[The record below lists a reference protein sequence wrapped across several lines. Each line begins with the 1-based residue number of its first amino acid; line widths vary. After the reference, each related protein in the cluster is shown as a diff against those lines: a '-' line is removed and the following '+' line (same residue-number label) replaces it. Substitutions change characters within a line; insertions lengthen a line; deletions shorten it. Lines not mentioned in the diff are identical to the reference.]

1 MRPSIRLRLVTILL
15 GATLVMQV
23 SGQNLDGPSP
33 GVGTTI
39 LQAST
44 QLVIVDVVVQSRD
57 GRPVHGLK
65 QEMFH
70 LIEGSVPQQ
79 IRHFEEHSA
88 TQRAATL
95 NPEMPKLP
103 AGTFTDYSPVAPD
116 ATLNVLLLDSLN
128 TPVTAQSYV
137 RDQLQEYIKHAN
149 PGTRVAIF
157 GLANQLVLL
166 QGFTSDPD
174 TLKEA
179 IKHKLIPRYSSLLDD
194 PGGNGVDHVTPS
206 DITGAGADQT
216 SPAGAAPLVVEAAAN
231 FQQFE
236 AETTAIQTQMRL
248 QYTLDAFNALGH
260 YLAAFPGRKNLIWF
274 SGAFPLNVL
283 PDASL
288 QNSFAVANVNQD
300 AFHEMTNL
308 LAKAQ
313 VAVYPVDARGLT
325 APPVYS
331 ASSSGRRY
339 GTNPQA
345 INSQLSQFNTSQ
357 ASEHTTMDTLAENTG
372 GRAFYN
378 TNALSDAVSKAVDAG
393 ANYYTLTYS
402 PTDHTQ
408 DGGYRKI
415 TVECTGGSAGANLH
429 LSYRHGYYASDAAR
443 KQVSGQSAVTLSG
456 STGGPAA
463 IALAYQRAAMSRGA
477 PAPQEI
483 LFTARVLP
491 AANTT
496 EATPVQSNRLSA
508 GVSPKGPFRRYDID
522 YVVLPK
528 DATLTLQPDGRRQGA
543 INFMVYVFDGAGELL
558 NAESTSLSLNLNPKD
573 YATFLHNA
581 LQMHLEVSVPVRGE
595 SFLRIGVSDVPSNR
609 FGVVEIPVA
618 AVSNLAPPVY
628 PGVPSTAESSHSTSP
643 QN

>member
-1 MRPSIRLRLVTILL
+1 
-15 GATLVMQV
+15 V
-23 SGQNLDGPSP
+23 SAQNQDTPSP

-39 LQAST
+39 LQTST
-44 QLVIVDVVVQSRD
+44 QLVIVDVVVQSKD
-57 GRPVHGLK
+57 GHPVHGLK
-65 QEMFH
+65 KEMFR
-70 LIEGSVPQQ
+70 LMEGSVPQQ
-79 IRHFEEHSA
+79 IRHFEEHSS
-88 TQRAATL
+88 TQQAAAP
-95 NPEMPKLP
+95 NPEMPKMP

-128 TPVTAQSYV
+128 TPATAQSYV
-137 RDQLQEYIKHAN
+137 RNQLQEYIKHAN
-149 PGTRVAIF
+149 PGTRIAIF

-194 PGGNGVDHVTPS
+194 PSGSGVDHVTPS

-236 AETTAIQTQMRL
+236 AETTAMQTQMRV
-248 QYTLDAFNALGH
+248 QYTLDAFNALGR

-274 SGAFPLNVL
+274 SGSFPLNVL
-283 PDASL
+283 PDPAL

-313 VAVYPVDARGLT
+313 IAVYPVDARGLA

-345 INSQLSQFNTSQ
+345 IQSQLSQFTTSQ
-357 ASEHTTMDTLAENTG
+357 ASEHTTMDTLAESTG

-402 PTDHTQ
+402 PTDHNQ

-415 TVECTGGSAGANLH
+415 TVEYTGASAGANLH
-429 LSYRHGYYASDAAR
+429 LSYRHGYYANDSRR
-443 KQVSGQSAVTLSG
+443 KQGSGQSTATVSG
-456 STGGPAA
+456 DTGGPAA
-463 IALAYQRAAMSRGA
+463 LAVAYQRAAMSRGA

-491 AANTT
+491 AAATT
-496 EATPVQSNRLSA
+496 EAAPVQSNRLSA

-522 YVVLPK
+522 CVVLPK
-528 DATLTLQPDGRRQGA
+528 DATLTLQPDGRRQGT
-543 INFMVYVFDGAGELL
+543 INFMVYVFDGPGDLL
-558 NAESTSLSLNLNPKD
+558 NAESTSLSLNLNSKD

-581 LQMHLEVSVPVRGE
+581 LQMHLEVSVPAKGE
-595 SFLRIGVSDVPSNR
+595 NFLRIGVNDVPSNR

-628 PGVPSTAESSHSTSP
+628 QGAPKTAPPSTTP